1 MSSFQQQQQQQQY
14 QEMGMEIEI
23 EMSSS
28 SSAPSPCV
36 KGCGFF
42 GSPVTM
48 NMCSVCFT
56 KHLHD
61 HDTAPAPTPIEASK
75 VEEALDVME
84 EKTSADVDADPAPS
98 AAALTD
104 AEIKKMQD
112 RDWRERCRKAKEND
126 YYKNRCAECFK
137 KMGLAM
143 RFECRCGKVCCLGH
157 RNSEAHHCSFN
168 YQRAG
173 VISIIRDNPIV
184 QADKLRDRI

>member
-1 MSSFQQQQQQQQY
+1 MSSSFQQQHQ
-14 QEMGMEIEI
+14 GMEM
-23 EMSSS
+23 EMDMSISSG
-28 SSAPSPCV
+28 APSPCV

-42 GSPVTM
+42 GSPGTM

-61 HDTAPAPTPIEASK
+61 TAPAAVEAPK
-75 VEEALDVME
+75 AEEPVVDME
-84 EKTSADVDADPAPS
+84 EKTTAAAPPAP
-98 AAALTD
+98 APAPAPAALTD

-112 RDWRERCRKAKEND
+112 QDWRERCRKAKEND

-143 RFECRCGKVCCLGH
+143 RFECRCGKVCCLSH